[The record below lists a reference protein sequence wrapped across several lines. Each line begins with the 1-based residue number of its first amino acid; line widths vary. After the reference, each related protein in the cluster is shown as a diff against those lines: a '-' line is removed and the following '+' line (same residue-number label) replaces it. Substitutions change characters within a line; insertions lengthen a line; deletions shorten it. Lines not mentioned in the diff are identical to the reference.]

1 MATTA
6 DYMEYVRECLE
17 PFGEVKTRKM
27 FGEYAAYMAGKL
39 VLLVCDDCVFVK
51 KLPELADIMKN
62 APCGYPYEGEK
73 EHYVLDVED
82 KALLTEL
89 MPKLIEFS
97 PVPKK
102 LRSKPRR
109 ADS

>member
-39 VLLVCDDCVFVK
+39 VLLVCGDCGFVK

-62 APCGYPYEGEK
+62 APCGYPYEGAK
-73 EHYVLDVED
+73 EHPHRDIRER
-82 KALLTEL
+82 
-89 MPKLIEFS
+89 I
-97 PVPKK
+97 
-102 LRSKPRR
+102 